1 MLFRDFKEEDAE
13 TIVSWLNDGR
23 DFYYWSAD
31 RYGHYPI
38 TANEIT
44 ENYKRCEKL
53 TFFKPMMLEDNGVAV
68 AHLILRTPTDNP
80 KVIRLG
86 FIISNAKLRG
96 KGYGKAVTLAGIDY
110 AQNVLGA
117 TEVNL
122 GVFLN
127 NDRAIALYK
136 SLGFEFEPD
145 DSDEI
150 HSFFYKNEVW
160 EYAKMVYKKQ

>member
-1 MLFRDFKEEDAE
+1 
-13 TIVSWLNDGR
+13 
-23 DFYYWSAD
+23 
-31 RYGHYPI
+31 
-38 TANEIT
+38 
-44 ENYKRCEKL
+44 
-53 TFFKPMMLEDNGVAV
+53 MMLEDDGVAV
-68 AHLILRTPTDNP
+68 AHLILRTPTADP

-86 FIISNAKLRG
+86 FIISNANLRG

-110 AQNVLGA
+110 ARGVLGA

-150 HSFFYKNEVW
+150 HSFAYKNEVW
-160 EYAKMVYKKQ
+160 QYAKMVYKK